1 MKNLAFVFL
10 IFALPSI
17 CYAESYIYERGS
29 YKFKAD
35 NIDECYGLGT
45 SRPRLHVCQDHFKNL
60 SKNKLEASYNNLLSQ
75 LTRDKKE
82 LIDAQIKWEEFSKLQ
97 CQFEAK
103 ASEANSKPD
112 KVYFEII
119 NICMDTLRI
128 KRAAYLDTINTGCP
142 GCVK

>member
-10 IFALPSI
+10 IFTLPSI
-17 CYAESYIYERGS
+17 CYAEPYIYERGS
-29 YKFKAD
+29 YKFKAE

-45 SRPRLHVCQDHFKNL
+45 SSPRLHVCQDHFKNL

-82 LIDAQIKWEEFSKLQ
+82 LIDAQVKWEEFSNLQ
-97 CQFEAK
+97 CHFEAK
-103 ASEANSKPD
+103 ASEAHSKPYN
-112 KVYFEII
+112 VYTEMM
-119 NICMDTLRI
+119 NSCMDTLRV
-128 KRAAYLDTINTGCP
+128 KRAAYLDTIDTGCA